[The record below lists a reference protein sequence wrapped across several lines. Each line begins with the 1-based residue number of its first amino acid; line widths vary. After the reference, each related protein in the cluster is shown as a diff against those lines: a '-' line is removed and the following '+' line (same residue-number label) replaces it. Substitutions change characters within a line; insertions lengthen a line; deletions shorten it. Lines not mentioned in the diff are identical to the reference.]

1 MDIKYHAFYI
11 FKIFLTDIH
20 VAMYRLVAATPNR
33 RASKFPVEAI
43 LAALPKRASD
53 NDARLVCRTHATC
66 CSIVRPK
73 GKTIDYNNLRRISAK
88 PIKFHKN
95 IANLT
100 RNMDISN
107 AETRCPAVEVAF
119 DTHYLQKEV
128 KL

>member
-11 FKIFLTDIH
+11 FKIFPTDIH

-73 GKTIDYNNLRRISAK
+73 GKTIEDNNLRKMVAKKFRIGEGDWLA
-88 PIKFHKN
+88 
-95 IANLT
+95 LT
-100 RNMDISN
+100 HATYFSRKRARGD
-107 AETRCPAVEVAF
+107 V
-119 DTHYLQKEV
+119 
-128 KL
+128 